1 MKLSSRTLSL
11 LTVLILF
18 VTVAAAV
25 LWRLRGGD
33 EAEAAGAGSS
43 PTTVAG
49 DPSLLPA
56 GATEGFS
63 TDAPNP
69 VTGGEVRLDTLWI
82 RVAADGSAEAMRE
95 IVIAP
100 QVAGL
105 VTEVRVREAS
115 RVAAGDLLLQ
125 VDTMEYSMALASARS
140 GLLQA
145 EATFRELTLFDA
157 DDTTLTPEA
166 REERRRFARARAQL
180 DQREV
185 EVRRAQLELERSSV
199 RAPFPGYIAD
209 LEVVEGEYV
218 TVGQAVM
225 TLVDIQP
232 IKVEVNVLERE
243 VANIAPGRRTVV
255 TFSAFPD
262 EEFVGRV
269 ETVNPILSAERTAR
283 VTVILDNPG
292 ARIKPGMYASVTL
305 EAQAIPDRVMVP
317 RSAILERDARTMLFV
332 FEEGRAKWRYVTT
345 GRENADWV
353 EILENPETDI
363 VRPGEV
369 VLTNGHQYLFHE
381 APIRLVE
388 NVAAEGG
395 RPSR

>member
-11 LTVLILF
+11 LTVLIL
-18 VTVAAAV
+18 VVAVAVAV

-33 EAEAAGAGSS
+33 ETEAAAGGAPAAVS
-43 PTTVAG
+43 G

-82 RVAADGSAEAMRE
+82 RVAAAGTAEAMRE
-95 IVIAP
+95 TVIAP
-100 QVAGL
+100 QVAGR

-115 RVAAGDLLLQ
+115 RVSAGDLLLQ

-157 DDTTLTPEA
+157 DDTTLTPDA

-185 EVRRAQLELERSSV
+185 EVRRAQLDLERSSV

-209 LEVVEGEYV
+209 LEVVEGEYLS
-218 TVGQAVM
+218 VGQAVM

-269 ETVNPILSAERTAR
+269 ETINPILSAERTAR

-292 ARIKPGMYASVTL
+292 GRIKPGMYASVTL
-305 EAQAIPDRVMVP
+305 EAQAIPDRVLVP
-317 RSAILERDARTMLFV
+317 RAAILERDARTMLFV

-345 GRENADWV
+345 GRENDDWV